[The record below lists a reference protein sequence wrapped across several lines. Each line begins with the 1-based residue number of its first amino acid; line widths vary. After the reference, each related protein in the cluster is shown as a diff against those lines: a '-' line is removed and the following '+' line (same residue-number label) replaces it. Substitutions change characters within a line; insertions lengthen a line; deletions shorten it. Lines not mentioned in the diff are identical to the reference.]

1 MTTPYQTLDRLR
13 ARVEYEPGDIFDD
26 DDNAEKRFDR
36 LLAGSEAVGETDGF
50 RGLEAEARGIIET
63 RLGDNTLAAE
73 DGRVDVERTTDDSA
87 MPLVFPIRD
96 VQSVEYK
103 VDLGDDFETLDT
115 DRWDFTDHNII
126 LSFGR
131 RMAESRHGFRGNRLT
146 GFTARLTWLDLAEKI
161 RVTYDRGFETV
172 PADVLSVQ
180 VAIVNRMLR
189 NLKVEQNVAA
199 MEPDQLEAMTASEA
213 ILTDDIRDRI
223 DQVTPLGGATQAL

>member
-13 ARVEYEPGDIFDD
+13 ARVEYQPTDIFEES
-26 DDNAEKRFDR
+26 DNAEKRFDR
-36 LLAGSEAVGETDGF
+36 LLAGSEAVGEADGF

-73 DGRVDVERTTDDSA
+73 DGRVDVMRTTDDSA

-103 VDLGDDFETLDT
+103 LNLGDDFETLDA

-126 LSFGR
+126 LSYGR

-146 GFTARLTWLDLAEKI
+146 GFTARLTWLDVAEKI
-161 RVTYDRGFETV
+161 RVTYDRGFDPV

>member
-13 ARVEYEPGDIFDD
+13 ARVEYEPSDIFDD
-26 DDNAEKRFDR
+26 ADNAEKRFDR
-36 LLAGSEAVGETDGF
+36 LLAGSDSVGETDGF

-73 DGRVDVERTTDDSA
+73 DGRVDVMRTTDDSA

-103 VDLGDDFETLDT
+103 LNLGDDFETLDA
-115 DRWDFTDHNII
+115 DRWDFTDHNIV
-126 LSFGR
+126 LSYGR

-161 RVTYDRGFETV
+161 RVTYDRGFDPV